1 MALTVKLSEVA
12 TPEMLERTREHIRDF
27 LLQEGITAN
36 ETDLGATVMT
46 ERQVKEL
53 LEELASDI
61 ER

>member
-1 MALTVKLSEVA
+1 MVLRVKLSEVV
-12 TPEMLERTREHIRDF
+12 TPEMLERNREHIRDF
-27 LLQEGITAN
+27 MLQEGITAD

-61 ER
+61 EQ